1 MLYYIIMFYYIIVCY
16 ISLHIRINI
25 VNAGLFFDVL
35 VYLTVNVEFNFVTKI
50 EKCEKTDWK
59 EVIQKS
65 QFEKDC

>member
-1 MLYYIIMFYYIIVCY
+1 MRVC
-16 ISLHIRINI
+16 L
-25 VNAGLFFDVL
+25 DVL
-35 VYLTVNVEFNFVTKI
+35 VYLTVNVEFNFVAKI

>member
-1 MLYYIIMFYYIIVCY
+1 MWVCFMMFWCTWLY
-16 ISLHIRINI
+16 
-25 VNAGLFFDVL
+25 
-35 VYLTVNVEFNFVTKI
+35 VECNFVAKI